1 MTRNGLTERPIE
13 DLDPEWIGLKMEVE
27 DEQGVTIGFR
37 LGRYEKTTMD
47 GKPMWRLFS
56 DQPAWSV
63 TVYGGTKLRCISQ
76 PPAVGSQA
84 GHYAQQPVPAAH
96 PAPQVPQYPVAGL
109 PGPTPRNPQS
119 WVTPPAHQHGRQ
131 H

>member
-1 MTRNGLTERPIE
+1 MTRNGQIERPIE

-47 GKPMWRLFS
+47 GKPMWRLFG

-76 PPAVGSQA
+76 PPTVGSQT
-84 GHYAQQPVPAAH
+84 GHYPQQPIPAAQ
-96 PAPQVPQYPVAGL
+96 PAPHVPQYPVAG
-109 PGPTPRNPQS
+109 PPAATARNPQS
-119 WVTPPAHQHGRQ
+119 WVTAPPRRQ
-131 H
+131 G